1 MTTLSNT
8 HSEDAVVSEAWK
20 QTTWVIG
27 VLTICAVVAILIFAS
42 T

>member
-1 MTTLSNT
+1 MTTLSNA
-8 HSEDAVVSEAWK
+8 HSEDVVANEAWK
-20 QTTWVIG
+20 QATWVIG

>member
-1 MTTLSNT
+1 MTILSNT
-8 HSEDAVVSEAWK
+8 HSEDAIASEGWK
-20 QTTWVIG
+20 QATWVSG